1 MQKIFQATLCVL
13 LASILCH
20 TPAFAEAPSLADQT
34 QQEKLRAEGI
44 RDYDVPIHEQPT
56 EWLIENFKDQRT
68 KEGHSINAAL
78 AMRNII
84 WQQRQLHIQGQ
95 VPPIRGNIRTFWY
108 SHIKPV
114 LGRTGVLSDT
124 DYKDMIKTFVHLV
137 KDKDLMRYKDFGFSD
152 DNQHIRKIGKNNHII
167 LFAEKSGAFGFL
179 EDMQKKYGI
188 TVVALGGQP
197 SVMSAEYFV
206 DELKSKG
213 IDIRQKFH
221 LFTLVDYDTSGWIIR
236 DAFLDDIQFYGL
248 GRLEVQDLILPSLLD
263 QQTRAMQKYPLPD
276 SPTMQEKNR
285 KWMAQTNGIDGE
297 LFGLESEAIPKETIE
312 KLFAA
317 KIKDL
322 LGKAK

>member
-1 MQKIFQATLCVL
+1 MQKFLQATLGVF
-13 LASILCH
+13 LASALCL
-20 TPAFAEAPSLADQT
+20 TLALAQET
-34 QQEKLRAEGI
+34 QREKLRAARI
-44 RDYDVPIHEQPT
+44 RDYDVPIHEQSAD
-56 EWLIENFKDQRT
+56 WLIENFKDQYT
-68 KEGHSINAAL
+68 KEGQSITAAL
-78 AMRNII
+78 LMRNII
-84 WQQRQLHIQGQ
+84 WQQRSLHVQGK

-124 DYKDMIKTFVHLV
+124 DYKDMIKAFTYLV
-137 KDKDLMRYKDFGFSD
+137 KDLDLMRYKDFGFTD
-152 DNQHIRKIGKNNHII
+152 DNQHLRKIGKNHHII

-179 EDMQKKYGI
+179 EDMQKKYSI

-206 DELKSKG
+206 DELKAEG

-221 LFTLVDYDTSGWIIR
+221 LFTMVDYDTSGFIIR

-263 QQTRAMQKYPLPD
+263 QQTRALQKFPLPD
-276 SPTMQEKNR
+276 SQTMQEKNR
-285 KWMAQTNGIDGE
+285 KWLAQTNGIDGE
-297 LFGLESEAIPKETIE
+297 LYGLESEAIPKETVE
-312 KLFAA
+312 KLLAN